1 MKKVYRLYGRPS
13 WVARHRLLLIG
24 LFAGVIFTS
33 GAGFLAW
40 RMLSRSPSVHT
51 ILSSNKLSFAASVTP
66 NEQQSIERALQDQHI
81 SYSGSVTAS
90 VQTSLQTDH
99 SSQVVQVYVPV
110 TSFYSPRLALTK
122 AELSG
127 LPVYIPSDTDSIVKA
142 GLMSSLGIAV
152 SQLKTLTGPVEELP
166 KDAVAFVPLATLSP
180 NVRLISLEGAYYL
193 DSFQAGAVFRQA
205 VFSDS
210 SLNQLNLNP
219 YPKADKVMKVN
230 MTGVTALT
238 RLMIK
243 KLASVKDAAYF
254 GQQIAPFL
262 KQADIVHVS
271 NEVSFNPSCSYSD
284 TSFCAPPAMIDAL
297 KAIGVNLVELTGN
310 HNNDQG
316 NLNNTDTI
324 KLYQQLGWHTFGGGL
339 NSTEAAKPYIADIKG
354 SKVAFVGYNAADGIN
369 SGAIASASTAGGNP
383 YTSDRAR
390 QDILSAKQQ
399 ADFVIVD
406 MQFAECQAYPAGFTE
421 YPICDQPI
429 PNQATVFRGLID
441 MGADMVIGTQAHQPQ
456 TYELYKGK
464 PIYYGLGN
472 LYFEQ
477 VQWPG
482 TERGIILSHYF
493 VGGKLLQTRLSPT
506 VYDRNMQTHLMTN
519 ADALTF
525 LSRLIDARQAAGL

>member
-13 WVARHRLLLIG
+13 WITRHRLLLLG
-24 LFAGVIFTS
+24 LFCTVVIIGGSGLYIWHVRSKVSSVSTVLHTKKMAFDSSIATS
-33 GAGFLAW
+33 
-40 RMLSRSPSVHT
+40 
-51 ILSSNKLSFAASVTP
+51 
-66 NEQQSIERALQDQHI
+66 EQQSIEKALHDQHV
-81 SYSGSVTAS
+81 SYNGTVS
-90 VQTSLQTDH
+90 VQTKLQADNTAQAL
-99 SSQVVQVYVPV
+99 SVYVPV
-110 TSFYSPRLALTK
+110 SSFYSPRLSLTK
-122 AELSG
+122 TDLSNVAVYLPSTTDPKIRSG
-127 LPVYIPSDTDSIVKA
+127 LANALGMKA
-142 GLMSSLGIAV
+142 EQFKSL
-152 SQLKTLTGPVEELP
+152 STPFDQLPAG
-166 KDAVAFVPLATLSP
+166 AVAF
-180 NVRLISLEGAYYL
+180 ISLDTLTPNMRLLSFEGAYYL
-193 DSFQAGAVFRQA
+193 DSFQTGAVFRQA
-205 VFSDS
+205 VFGDTLTGLK
-210 SLNQLNLNP
+210 LNSFP
-219 YPKADKVMKVN
+219 AKDEVMKVN

-254 GQQIAPFL
+254 GQLIAPFL

-339 NSTEAAKPYIADIKG
+339 NTIEAAKPYIADIKG
-354 SKVAFVGYNAADGIN
+354 TKVAFVGYNAADGPN
-369 SGAIASASTAGGNP
+369 SGAIASASTAGGNS
-383 YTSDRAR
+383 YSADRAR
-390 QDILSAKQQ
+390 QDIAAAKQV
-399 ADFVIVD
+399 ANFVIVD
-406 MQFAECQAYPAGFTE
+406 MQFAECQAYPEGFTE

-429 PNQATVFRGLID
+429 PNQANVFRGLID

-506 VYDRNMQTHLMTN
+506 IYDRNMQTHLMSDG
-519 ADALTF
+519 DAVKF
-525 LSRLIDARQAAGL
+525 LSRLIDARTAAGL

>member
-1 MKKVYRLYGRPS
+1 MKKVYRLYSRPT
-13 WVARHRLLLIG
+13 WVARHRLLLAG
-24 LFAGVIFTS
+24 LLAGSIVLCGSGLYVWRTMAHSSGTS
-33 GAGFLAW
+33 
-40 RMLSRSPSVHT
+40 T
-51 ILSSNKLSFAASVTP
+51 ILATKKLSFDASVATKERQTI
-66 NEQQSIERALQDQHI
+66 EQTFRDKSV
-81 SYSGSVTAS
+81 SYNGTVTVS
-90 VQTSLQTDH
+90 TNTLTQVDETSKVLD
-99 SSQVVQVYVPV
+99 VFVPV
-110 TSFYSPRLALTK
+110 TSFYNPRLTLAKT
-122 AELSG
+122 ELASMS
-127 LPVYIPSDTDSIVKA
+127 LFVLADTDPIVRTA
-142 GLMSSLGIAV
+142 MARALGLSPDKLQV
-152 SQLKTLTGPVEELP
+152 LTGGLDKLP
-166 KDAVAFVPLATLSP
+166 AGAVAFVPLASLSP
-180 NVRLISLEGAYYL
+180 SVRLLSFDGAYYL
-193 DSFQAGAVFRQA
+193 DSFQSGAVFRQA
-205 VFSDS
+205 AFSS
-210 SLNQLNLNP
+210 SNITGITLNSFPTKESVL
-219 YPKADKVMKVN
+219 KVN

-243 KLASVKDAAYF
+243 KLASAKDASYF

-297 KAIGVNLVELTGN
+297 KTIGVNLVELTGN

-339 NSTEAAKPYIADIKG
+339 NSTEAVKPYTANIKG
-354 SKVAFVGYNAADGIN
+354 SKVAFVGYNAADGLH
-369 SGAIASASTAGGNP
+369 SGAIASATTAGGNP
-383 YTSDRAR
+383 YTAEQAR
-390 QDILSAKQQ
+390 QDIATAKQQ

-406 MQFAECQAYPAGFTE
+406 MQFAECQAYPEGFTE

-456 TYELYKGK
+456 TYELYNGK

-506 VYDRNMQTHLMTN
+506 VYDRNMQTHLMTD
-519 ADALTF
+519 ADAITF
-525 LSRLIDARQAAGL
+525 LRRLVDARQAAGL

>member
-13 WVARHRLLLIG
+13 WITRHRLLLLG
-24 LFAGVIFTS
+24 LLCLIVAMS
-33 GAGFLAW
+33 GSGLYLW
-40 RMLSRSPSVHT
+40 RAHSKTPSVNNLLH
-51 ILSSNKLSFAASVTP
+51 IKKLSFDETVTSA
-66 NEQQSIERALQDQHI
+66 EQQNIERAVQDQHLDYNGQVMTSI
-81 SYSGSVTAS
+81 KTDLKTDTTNQVAS
-90 VQTSLQTDH
+90 
-99 SSQVVQVYVPV
+99 VYVPV
-110 TSFYSPRLALTK
+110 TSFYSPRLSLTK
-122 AELSG
+122 ADLG
-127 LPVYIPSDTDSIVKA
+127 TLAVYLPADTDSTVRA
-142 GLMSSLGIAV
+142 AVASTLGLKTE
-152 SQLKTLTGPVEELP
+152 QLKSLTGSFEQLP
-166 KDAVAFVPLATLSP
+166 KDAVGFIPLETLTGS
-180 NVRLISLEGAYYL
+180 VRLLSFDGVYYL

-205 VFSDS
+205 VFSNG
-210 SLNQLNLNP
+210 SLSQLKLNTFAG
-219 YPKADKVMKVN
+219 KDEVMKVN

-254 GQQIAPFL
+254 GQLIAPFL
-262 KQADIVHVS
+262 KQADVVHVS

-284 TSFCAPPAMIDAL
+284 ISFCAPPAMIDAL

-339 NSTEAAKPYIADIKG
+339 NTIEAAKPYVADIKG
-354 SKVAFVGYNAADGIN
+354 TKVAFVGYNAADGPN
-369 SGAIASASTAGGNP
+369 SGAIASASTAGGNS
-383 YTSDRAR
+383 YSADRAR
-390 QDILSAKQQ
+390 QDIAAAKQV
-399 ADFVIVD
+399 ANFVIVD
-406 MQFAECQAYPAGFTE
+406 MQFAECQAYPEGFTE

-429 PNQATVFRGLID
+429 PNQANVFRGLID

-506 VYDRNMQTHLMTN
+506 VYDRNMQTHLMSDG
-519 ADALTF
+519 DAVKF
-525 LSRLIDARQAAGL
+525 LSRLIDARTAAGL